1 MNLRLDLAKASQ
13 EHEDTVCL
21 SAVMLQQLLLHALSL
36 PASYSSMSS
45 LLRVKKAI
53 EHLTLSILT
62 LGDKVRTSHSLHL
75 KTCLWQA
82 AIPPPADKPLLA
94 GAAQNLNPTPGQ
106 PGFGTRPGLPGAA
119 PQLQAAMLERQ
130 LAARRQSQ
138 LAVQQVAKQAAE
150 QV

>member
-1 MNLRLDLAKASQ
+1 MYIRLDLAKASQ
-13 EHEDTVCL
+13 EHEDTVYL
-21 SAVMLQQLLLHALSL
+21 SAVMLQQTA
-36 PASYSSMSS
+36 ASYSTVSS
-45 LLRVKKAI
+45 LKKAV
-53 EHLTLSILT
+53 EHFDFGRSSE
-62 LGDKVRTSHSLHL
+62 KKHL
-75 KTCLWQA
+75 KMCLLQA